1 MATSMSAILSNV
13 TEIVTSGV
21 SWMGQIVTFITE
33 NPLVLMFVLLGLIGT
48 GIGLVQRLIGR

>member
-1 MATSMSAILSNV
+1 MATSMSAILANV